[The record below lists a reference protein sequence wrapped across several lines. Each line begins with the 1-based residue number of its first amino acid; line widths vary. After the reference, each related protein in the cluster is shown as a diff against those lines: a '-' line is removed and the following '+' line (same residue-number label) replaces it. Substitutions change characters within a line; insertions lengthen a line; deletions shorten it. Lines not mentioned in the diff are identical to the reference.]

1 MAESPRFR
9 APAATQD
16 ILPPESARWEALLAH
31 FATQMADAGYGLLQS
46 PMFEEIGVFQRVGEG
61 TDVVRKE
68 MYEFTD
74 RGDRRMA
81 LRPEG
86 TASVV
91 RAYNQHR
98 PATPWKVWY
107 AAPSFRYERK
117 QAGRYRQHHQL
128 GIEALGSEDPDL
140 DVEVIVLLADFYRS
154 LGLRQVELSINSMG
168 SPADRNAYVDA
179 LRTWLRAREDQL
191 DPADREKVADNP
203 MRVLDSKRETT
214 RSAVADAPRI
224 VESLSPEATARFQ
237 RVQQGL
243 DAAEITYQIDPGLVR
258 GLDYYTHTTF
268 EFAGLA
274 LESAQ
279 NALGGGGRYDGLAE
293 ALGGPATPGIGFG
306 CGIERTLLACDAEG
320 AFAGP
325 DCAPRVFIVDV
336 AGGSWARDLTVQLR
350 RAGISADRGFDGR
363 SMRAQMKLADRS
375 GARWAIIVGEDE
387 VAAGEVS
394 VRDMHDPH
402 GDQHRID
409 RTTLIDHLESQ
420 A

>member
-1 MAESPRFR
+1 MA
-9 APAATQD
+9 
-16 ILPPESARWEALLAH
+16 L
-31 FATQMADAGYGLLQS
+31 FASQMAAAGYGLLQS

-128 GIEALGSEDPDL
+128 GIEALGSDDPDL

-154 LGLRQVELSINSMG
+154 LGLQQVELSINSMG
-168 SPADRNAYVDA
+168 SSADRDAYVDA
-179 LRTWLRAREDQL
+179 LRTWLQQRRDQL
-191 DPADREKVADNP
+191 DPADRDKIADNP
-203 MRVLDSKRETT
+203 MRVLDSKREST
-214 RSAVADAPRI
+214 RTAVIDAPRI
-224 VESLSPEATARFQ
+224 VDTLSAEASARFQ
-237 RVQQGL
+237 RVQEGL
-243 DAAEITYQIDPGLVR
+243 DAARIAYRIDPGLVR

-293 ALGGPATPGIGFG
+293 ALGGKATAGIGFG
-306 CGIERTLLACDAEG
+306 CGIERTLLACDAEDT
-320 AFAGP
+320 FGP
-325 DCAPRVFIVDV
+325 PDRAPEAFIVDV
-336 AGGSWARDLTVQLR
+336 AGGTWARDLTVQLR
-350 RAGISADRGFDGR
+350 RAGLSADRGFDRR

-375 GARWAIIVGEDE
+375 GARWAIIVGDDE
-387 VAAGEVS
+387 VAADEVS
-394 VRDMHDPH
+394 LRDMHDPD
-402 GDQHRID
+402 GDQRRIA
-409 RTTLIDHLESQ
+409 RSTLIDHLQ
-420 A
+420 TRA

>member
-1 MAESPRFR
+1 MA
-9 APAATQD
+9 
-16 ILPPESARWEALLAH
+16 L
-31 FATQMADAGYGLLQS
+31 FASQMAAAGYGLLQS

-128 GIEALGSEDPDL
+128 GIEALGSDDPDL

-168 SPADRNAYVDA
+168 SSADRDAYVDA
-179 LRTWLRAREDQL
+179 LRTWLQQRRDQL
-191 DPADREKVADNP
+191 DPADRDKIADNP
-203 MRVLDSKRETT
+203 MRVLDSKREST
-214 RSAVADAPRI
+214 RTAVIDAPRI
-224 VESLSPEATARFQ
+224 VDTLSAEASARFQ
-237 RVQQGL
+237 RVQEGL
-243 DAAEITYQIDPGLVR
+243 DAARIAYRIDPGLVR

-293 ALGGPATPGIGFG
+293 ALGGKATAGIGFG
-306 CGIERTLLACDAEG
+306 CGIERTLLACDAEDT
-320 AFAGP
+320 FGP
-325 DCAPRVFIVDV
+325 PDRAPEAFIVDV
-336 AGGSWARDLTVQLR
+336 AGGTWARDLSVQLR
-350 RAGISADRGFDGR
+350 RAGLSADRGFDRR

-375 GARWAIIVGEDE
+375 GARWAIIVGDDE
-387 VAAGEVS
+387 VAADEVS
-394 VRDMHDPH
+394 LRDMHDPD
-402 GDQHRID
+402 GDQRRIA
-409 RTTLIDHLESQ
+409 RSTLIDHLQ
-420 A
+420 TRA